1 MASVTHRTSATIT
14 GHTMSQ
20 SIFGCS
26 KLTNARARALSIAF
40 ILTVR
45 SAEHQRWIVCHIFD
59 SRFTETGT
67 EVLSSWAKSC
77 TRSSSSSQRRKLRG
91 EARDALRIRAQL
103 VEPQARR
110 LEIARKMLQALVR
123 SLFDKPLGQQAGQVF
138 LNIAAG
144 LGKRLRHL
152 LELLLQCGMLS
163 EDGPDETRYLVGEQ
177 GNARARLFAA
187 PVEIRP
193 GPRPGF
199 LHAGAVERGCEQLFL
214 QVSGAA
220 EGHELR
226 EYRLQTRQILLDM
239 AGLLLELQHEQAP
252 QAGAVSLARLV
263 RGIEHLETDG
273 IAVIRQTRIPDQ
285 RLGAAPDLHHFLEI
299 AELPSGDFFRRRV
312 GPCELGELV
321 SGLLAELGAQLG
333 EVATGGKLP
342 AVLVDD
348 AEIHRKMCG
357 QHLLP
362 EGI

>member
-1 MASVTHRTSATIT
+1 MQRTYKRPRKSIEYRVHMDLPERRKSALDSLPHLRQPLHRNRH
-14 GHTMSQ
+14 GGLQ
-20 SIFGCS
+20 LLGE
-26 KLTNARARALSIAF
+26 KLHAQLLEQPAELFELRIAVPR
-40 ILTVR
+40 LELPRLV
-45 SAEHQRWIVCHIFD
+45 SLPLGGE
-59 SRFTETGT
+59 
-67 EVLSSWAKSC
+67 
-77 TRSSSSSQRRKLRG
+77 RRKLRG
-91 EARDALRIRAQL
+91 EARVAARIRAQL
-103 VEPQARR
+103 VESQARR
-110 LEIARKMLQALVR
+110 PEIARKMLQALVR

-138 LNIAAG
+138 LNVAAG

-152 LELLLQCGMLS
+152 LKLLLQCGMLG

-214 QVSGAA
+214 QVRGAA

-226 EYRLQTRQILLDM
+226 DYRLQTRQILLDM

-263 RGIEHLETDG
+263 
-273 IAVIRQTRIPDQ
+273 
-285 RLGAAPDLHHFLEI
+285 HHFLEI
-299 AELPSGDFFRRRV
+299 AELPSGDFFRRHV
-312 GPCELGELV
+312 GPRELGELLP
-321 SGLLAELGAQLG
+321 SLLAELGAQLG

-348 AEIHRKMCG
+348 AEIHRKMRG
-357 QHLLP
+357 Q
-362 EGI
+362 